1 MTGPVGKRRSVVAVI
16 LLSVV
21 TLGLYTVIWHG
32 RVNREM
38 SDFHFGLDVH
48 PRRTATAVAAAWLI
62 AFAVTAAGAARVAI
76 HLAHVSIPFDPQVTA
91 SQAVFLVPAVL
102 AAPILYVL
110 LPFSLV
116 AVVMTIERVRLV
128 EAHSGLPTD
137 QQLRPASL
145 VWALLVPLIGG
156 PLVLAREQ
164 SRLNATWERAASRA
178 TAPGWGY
185 DYGR

>member
-1 MTGPVGKRRSVVAVI
+1 MGRHRSLTAVI
-16 LLSVV
+16 LLSLV
-21 TLGLYTVIWHG
+21 TLGLYTIIWHA

-48 PRRTATAVAAAWLI
+48 PRRTATAIAIAWLL
-62 AFAVTAAGAARVAI
+62 AFAVTAAGAARVAV
-76 HLAHVSIPFDPQVTA
+76 HLAHVSLSFDPQITWQ
-91 SQAVFLVPAVL
+91 QALFLIPAVL

-137 QQLRPASL
+137 QQVRPASL
-145 VWALLVPLIGG
+145 VWGMLIPLVGA

-164 SRLNATWERAASRA
+164 RHLNATWERAAASA